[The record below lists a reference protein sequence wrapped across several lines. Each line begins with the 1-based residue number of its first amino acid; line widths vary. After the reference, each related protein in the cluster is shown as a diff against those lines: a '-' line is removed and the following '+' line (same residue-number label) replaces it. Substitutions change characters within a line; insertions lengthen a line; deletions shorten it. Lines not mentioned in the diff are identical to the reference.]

1 MMCSTEEE
9 KENNSCCS
17 KEDDFSVQIKKQNA
31 DECCEIKIID
41 SSVKDYFLINK
52 SETKT
57 ETKVLSFFTIL
68 NYNVNT
74 NSSNGF
80 DFRKFNSSPPLIE
93 SELYILNSILL
104 I

>member
-1 MMCSTEEE
+1 MCSTEEE

-17 KEDDFSVQIKKQNA
+17 KEDDFSVQIKKQHA
-31 DECCEIKIID
+31 DECCEIKVID

-57 ETKVLSFFTIL
+57 EVKVLSFFTIL
-68 NYNVNT
+68 NNNVNT

-80 DFRKFNSSPPLIE
+80 DFRTFNSSPPLIE